1 MAVLREL
8 GVEERKAAVLHA
20 EMACLEAVLGPT
32 PAPELVHDFKERA
45 FAAPQPCDVCG
56 QAVWSPLKS
65 EMSCRLCSIALHVK
79 CALLVDP
86 ECTGLKNTRRKSLA
100 PTGGRIRRSITSGA
114 FRLRR
119 HSYEASHGAPQ
130 ALAPARA
137 APRLEPLRDDEVMV
151 SPFLPAVPEPEAP
164 AVAAVL
170 AEDDST
176 HSVTLARVR
185 FDYAGESDAD
195 LPVLEGEVVR
205 ITEPDLDG
213 SGWVRARK
221 GVEAGEDGLV
231 PLAYVATVGA
241 STPPLDGG
249 GGRFVHALFDFP
261 PTSHHLGPGEVRVRQ
276 HEIYE
281 LSTEGM
287 AFDHAWA
294 ELLVP
299 HPAAGTRI
307 KGVVPK
313 NYIQAM

>member
-1 MAVLREL
+1 M
-8 GVEERKAAVLHA
+8 
-20 EMACLEAVLGPT
+20 
-32 PAPELVHDFKERA
+32 HDFKDRA

-65 EMSCRLCSIALHVK
+65 ELACRLCSIALHVK

-86 ECTGLKNTRRKSLA
+86 ECTGLKNTRRRTFTPA
-100 PTGGRIRRSITSGA
+100 GGRIRRSITSGA
-114 FRLRR
+114 FKLRR
-119 HSYEASHGAPQ
+119 HSYEASHGGPQ
-130 ALAPARA
+130 PLKPARTG
-137 APRLEPLRDDEVMV
+137 RLEPLRDDEVLV
-151 SPFLPAVPEPEAP
+151 SPFMPSVPVSEQP
-164 AVAAVL
+164 AVAAVI
-170 AEDDST
+170 AEASEEPPR
-176 HSVTLARVR
+176 VTLARVR
-185 FDYAGESDAD
+185 FDYAGENSAD
-195 LPVLEGEVVR
+195 LSVLEGEVVR

-213 SGWVRARK
+213 SGWVKARK
-221 GVEAGEDGLV
+221 GLEVGQDGLV
-231 PLAYVATVGA
+231 PLAYVGTVGS

-249 GGRFVHALFDFP
+249 GGKFVHALFDFP
-261 PTSHHLGPGEVRVRQ
+261 PASHHLGPGEVRVRQ

-313 NYIQAM
+313 NYIQTV